1 MSMRREGGVRN
12 RRHSALFL
20 QRSQE
25 EDMHLAHVGAPDA
38 GSAPATDDDA
48 LAARAV
54 EDREAFAELYVRHRD
69 MVIGYLRA
77 RTRADD
83 DALELTAVTF
93 ERALVAIHRYRPR
106 GAGFRA
112 WLLRIARNAAI
123 DEGRRR
129 NRTANGL
136 DGHLAIDAA
145 PRPDEMA
152 EVMDEQRRL
161 RLAIAALPEPQGDA
175 LGLRFGAGLTARE
188 IGAVIDKGESATQK
202 LIERAIDRL
211 REVLA

>member
-1 MSMRREGGVRN
+1 
-12 RRHSALFL
+12 
-20 QRSQE
+20 
-25 EDMHLAHVGAPDA
+25 MHLAHVGTPEAMAA
-38 GSAPATDDDA
+38 GAVDDEA
-48 LAARAV
+48 LAVRAA

-69 MVIGYLRA
+69 AVFGYLRA
-77 RTRADD
+77 RSAADD

-93 ERALVAIHRYRPR
+93 ERALVAIDRYRRR

-112 WLLRIARNAAI
+112 WLLRIARNAAV

-129 NRTANGL
+129 QRASIGL
-136 DGHLAIDAA
+136 RPVVDVDAG
-145 PRPDEMA
+145 PRPDEA
-152 EVMDEQRRL
+152 AVRADERRRL
-161 RLAIAALPEPQGDA
+161 RVAIAGLPEPQRDA

-188 IGAVIDKGESATQK
+188 IGAVIHKGEAATQK